1 LPPTKSFIFYFSLMT
16 DAYETTI
23 CCRALLVT
31 VLVRPNFYSAR
42 PQASRQL
49 NPALRQLS
57 EIGGIVNLVDR
68 RRSSISRSERP
79 PCRAKSITRFDDGY
93 DEAKFSSPEFVTKF
107 QREVP
112 VFLEI
117 PGLPFNTV

>member
-1 LPPTKSFIFYFSLMT
+1 MT

-93 DEAKFSSPEFVTKF
+93 DEAKFSKVGVCDKVPEGSARIFGDTRITF
-107 QREVP
+107 
-112 VFLEI
+112 
-117 PGLPFNTV
+117 